1 MNALETALAAL
12 LAIGIPLLFLILIYT
27 LDLYASSTFRLV
39 LLCFVWG
46 GVGGISLAYL
56 INSYVATPLAR
67 AFRPDYV
74 LLYVAFAPVTE
85 EILKSLP
92 LFYISRQPEFTYFVD
107 GAIYGFAAG
116 IGFSIAENF
125 LYLSWYP
132 DIQLPLALVR
142 AFSTCLMHGTATAL
156 IGVAVGR
163 FRFRR
168 FSRRSML
175 LVAASLVAILVHA
188 LFNGAVLMLHTRQ
201 VLGGLLSMVSGLTG
215 FGAVVWFVLR
225 GLREERRWL
234 LESIDETMIDLVN
247 AELTPEEREW
257 MAATLDRQAGVSVA
271 EVRASQSYEV
281 LDEILE
287 PVAQQFPDKAEL
299 LKRIV
304 LQQARINIK
313 RRVRDEITDPVL
325 RQEMAQEIDRL
336 VAEAKDLRQEA
347 GGCVMGYVQCVF
359 GGPESELW
367 PCVENLMSCSLPE
380 DGAEPLV

>member
-1 MNALETALAAL
+1 MDTLETALAAL
-12 LAIGIPLLFLILIYT
+12 VAVGIPLLFLILIYT

-39 LLCFVWG
+39 LLCFAWG
-46 GVGGISLAYL
+46 GMGGMGLAYM
-56 INSYVATPLAR
+56 INNYVGMPLAR
-67 AFRPDYV
+67 ALRPDYV

-132 DIQLPLALVR
+132 EIQIPLALVR

-156 IGVAVGR
+156 IGAAVGR
-163 FRFRR
+163 FRFQR
-168 FSRRSML
+168 FSNRALL
-175 LVAASLVAILVHA
+175 LVGASIVAILVHV
-188 LFNGAVLMLHTRQ
+188 LFNGAVVVLQTRQ
-201 VLGGLLSMVSGLTG
+201 GLGGLLSIASGLAG
-215 FGAVVWFVLR
+215 FGAVVWFVLL

-234 LESIDETMIDLVN
+234 MESLDQGMIDLVN
-247 AELTPEEREW
+247 AELTPEEQKW

-271 EVRASQSYEV
+271 EVRAGQSYHV

-287 PVAQQFPDKAEL
+287 PAARQFPDKVEL

-304 LQQARINIK
+304 LQQAQINIK
-313 RRVRDEITDPVL
+313 RRVRDEVADPAL
-325 RQEMAQEIDRL
+325 RQEVAEEIDRL
-336 VAEAKDLRQEA
+336 VAETKQLRREA
-347 GGCVMGYVQCVF
+347 GGCVMGYIQCVF
-359 GGPESELW
+359 GGSESEVW

-380 DGAEPLV
+380 DGAEQMA